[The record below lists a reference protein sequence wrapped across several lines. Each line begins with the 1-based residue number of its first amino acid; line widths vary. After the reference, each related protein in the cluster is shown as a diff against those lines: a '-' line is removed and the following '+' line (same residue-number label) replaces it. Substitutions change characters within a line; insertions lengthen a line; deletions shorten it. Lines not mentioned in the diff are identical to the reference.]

1 MTREEFFRRRRA
13 AATRTLYDWSYHRL
27 PGYARPR
34 VDWQIQNA
42 ILITAQNREERM
54 QRFGA
59 L

>member
-27 PGYARPR
+27 PGCARPC

-42 ILITAQNREERM
+42 IVIAATNRVERV
-54 QRFGA
+54 QRFGV